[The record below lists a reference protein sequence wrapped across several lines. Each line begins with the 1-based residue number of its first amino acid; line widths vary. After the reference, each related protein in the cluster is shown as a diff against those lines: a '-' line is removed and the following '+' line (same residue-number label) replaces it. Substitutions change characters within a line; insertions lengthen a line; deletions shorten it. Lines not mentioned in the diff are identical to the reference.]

1 MSRLAPGFSLSEL
14 TVALAVVSAG
24 LFAAAPPLLELSSA
38 LRLRLAAAEFTAVL
52 RTARSLAVRDDVNV
66 AVRFATEPSG
76 AVSFGLYRDG
86 DGDGVRNDDIKAGVD
101 RELAPPRRLAHVGRA
116 VRLGLPDRRVRD
128 PGDPARWLDAEAGDP
143 VRFNRSDL
151 ASFSPLGG
159 ATPGSLYLTDGRD
172 GLAVVR
178 VFGGTGK
185 VRVLTYDFATERWRQ

>member
-1 MSRLAPGFSLSEL
+1 MGRLAPGFSISEL

-24 LFAAAPPLLELSSA
+24 LFAAAPPLLKLTSA
-38 LRLRLAAAEFTAVL
+38 LRVRLAAEELVAVL
-52 RTARSLAVRDDVNV
+52 RTARSLAVRDDVEV
-66 AVRFATEPSG
+66 AVRFAADPSG
-76 AVSFGLYRDG
+76 AVSFALYRDG
-86 DGDGVRNDDIKAGVD
+86 DGDGVRNDDIRAGVD
-101 RELAPPRRLAHVGRA
+101 AEVAPPRQLAHVGRE

-128 PGDPARWLDAEAGDP
+128 PGDRESWLDAGGDP

-159 ATPGSLYLTDGRD
+159 ATPGSLYVTDGGD

-185 VRVLTYDFATERWRQ
+185 VRVLVYDFAAETWRQ